1 MPTGAQLGG
10 ELPVVSGI
18 TGTTRLATGGA
29 YSQYVEP
36 VGYFG
41 TSAMDNTGAGY
52 GASVA
57 TGSTMMGPAIQTIWS
72 KEILFQSMPVLRFE
86 QFAVKK
92 TELGTMPGLSVNFM
106 RYNNLP
112 IPAGPLMEGVRMKTH
127 AITANQYAITV
138 AEQGFAVA
146 VSELL
151 LNASFDD
158 IMASASRLLG
168 RNMALYMDNQ
178 ARDTLARASSVV
190 LGYQKPGAI
199 NTGYGV
205 YEPGTPATTIAQVVA
220 SGTTATIADDYFL
233 TPHAVKDAVEV
244 LSAKN
249 IPRLGET
256 YVCFIHPHQSRRL
269 RDTPEWIEVTKYAA
283 PGNFMLGEI
292 GRLNDVVFIE
302 TTQISAPYSQVA
314 LDAVDAYPALP
325 GGAHTTANPAAVDWR
340 GNALGLNEA
349 QRAALAAG
357 TAGGT
362 LPAGAPHAG
371 LTSYDELADAY
382 AGIDQ
387 DPTTAGSTETQV
399 PVDILPQYGR
409 PTPGW
414 GEPWG
419 PYTGAGSGV
428 FEAIMLGDN
437 AFGHAISLPV
447 ELRDGGV
454 LDFGREHALAWYS
467 IWGWGVVTDSSV
479 VKIITN

>member
-1 MPTGAQLGG
+1 MPAGGSLGG

-18 TGTTRLATGGA
+18 TGTTRVATGGP
-29 YSQYVEP
+29 YSQYEAP

-41 TSAMDNTGAGY
+41 NATLDNTGVGYAG
-52 GASVA
+52 SVA
-57 TGSTMMGPAIQTIWS
+57 SGTSMMGPAIQTIWS

-92 TELGTMPGLSVNFM
+92 TELGTMPGLTVNFM

-112 IPAGPLMEGVRMKTH
+112 MPSGPLVEGVRMKTH

-158 IMASASRLLG
+158 VMASASRLLG
-168 RNMALYMDNQ
+168 RNMALYMDGQ
-178 ARDTLARASSVV
+178 ARATLQRATSVV
-190 LGYQKPGAI
+190 FGYQKPTAI
-199 NTGYGV
+199 NQGYGV
-205 YEPGTPATTIAQVVA
+205 YEPGIPATTVA
-220 SGTTATIADDYFL
+220 AVTGATAGSEFYL
-233 TPHAVKDAVEV
+233 TPHTVKDAVEV
-244 LSAKN
+244 LAAKN
-249 IPRLGET
+249 VPRLGET

-292 GRLNDVVFIE
+292 GRLDDVVFIE
-302 TTQISAPYSQVA
+302 TTQIAAPVGTSGT
-314 LDAVDAYPALP
+314 DPYPALP
-325 GGAHTTANPAAVDWR
+325 GGIVSSTNPFNVDWR
-340 GNALGLNEA
+340 GNELGLTEA
-349 QRAALAAG
+349 QRAALV
-357 TAGGT
+357 TAGHTSLTNYDETLDPFADIKDPGT
-362 LPAGAPHAG
+362 LDDNPTGEVG
-371 LTSYDELADAY
+371 L
-382 AGIDQ
+382 
-387 DPTTAGSTETQV
+387 
-399 PVDILPQYGR
+399 
-409 PTPGW
+409 PGW

-419 PYTGAGSGV
+419 PYTGAGPGA

-467 IWGWGVVTDSSV
+467 IWGWGVVTESSV
-479 VKIITN
+479 VKLVTN